1 MSKSSSNTEYFA
13 TEHLSAAIGGRTAR
27 GGAVTVVS
35 HGLKFVLSI
44 VATAI
49 LARLLTPNDYGLVG
63 MVVVITNFA
72 TMFKDLGLSLATV
85 QRAEISY
92 DQISTLF
99 WVNVTLSGAIMA
111 VMIIL
116 APLVAWFFGEPR
128 LLLIT
133 IATSA
138 GFLFGGL
145 TVQHEALLKRQMRF
159 YALSAI
165 AFISMMLGYTAG
177 IVMAWNGAQY
187 WALVASQLVL
197 LSCNMVCVWI
207 VCRWRPGRPLR
218 NTGVRSMLSF
228 GGNITGYAIINYFSR
243 NCDNLIIGRLFGP
256 QPLGLYAK
264 AAQLLSLPT
273 DQVNEPLSSVAIPAL
288 SRLADSP
295 ERYRQA
301 YLRMMEKLILVT
313 MPAVT
318 LMLATSD
325 WLVQIILGPQWS
337 STARI
342 FVFMGIAGLFQPLA
356 STGGWLLVT
365 QGRGRDMLR
374 WSLINAPISILSIIA
389 GIPWGV
395 VGIAVS
401 FSLARVLIANP
412 LLFWFVGRSGPVRMG
427 DFYRLLRPFTVASAG
442 ALLSCIVFR
451 QLVTISNPVVG
462 FAACGVIVAVVTT
475 AILAL
480 MPAGRHALR
489 DIKDSILL
497 LKPVTRDVAVAA
509 K

>member
-1 MSKSSSNTEYFA
+1 
-13 TEHLSAAIGGRTAR
+13 
-27 GGAVTVVS
+27 
-35 HGLKFVLSI
+35 
-44 VATAI
+44 
-49 LARLLTPNDYGLVG
+49 
-63 MVVVITNFA
+63 
-72 TMFKDLGLSLATV
+72 
-85 QRAEISY
+85 
-92 DQISTLF
+92 
-99 WVNVTLSGAIMA
+99 
-111 VMIIL
+111 
-116 APLVAWFFGEPR
+116 
-128 LLLIT
+128 
-133 IATSA
+133 
-138 GFLFGGL
+138 
-145 TVQHEALLKRQMRF
+145 
-159 YALSAI
+159 
-165 AFISMMLGYTAG
+165 
-177 IVMAWNGAQY
+177 
-187 WALVASQLVL
+187 
-197 LSCNMVCVWI
+197 
-207 VCRWRPGRPLR
+207 
-218 NTGVRSMLSF
+218 
-228 GGNITGYAIINYFSR
+228 
-243 NCDNLIIGRLFGP
+243 
-256 QPLGLYAK
+256 
-264 AAQLLSLPT
+264 
-273 DQVNEPLSSVAIPAL
+273 
-288 SRLADSP
+288 
-295 ERYRQA
+295 
-301 YLRMMEKLILVT
+301 MEKLILVT

-395 VGIAVS
+395 VGVAVS

-427 DFYRLLRPFTVASAG
+427 DFYRLLRPFTVASAT

-489 DIKDSILL
+489 DIKESILL
-497 LKPVTRDVAVAA
+497 LRPVTPDAVAA